1 MNVLIVEDEK
11 SSALRLKKLILNYE
25 KAKIFNLIFAESL
38 DEATILINS
47 EKIDLVFLD
56 LNIKSS
62 DGFSLLKDIVSESFL
77 TIIVSAYTERA
88 LEAFEYG
95 VLDFV
100 PKPIF
105 EERINK
111 ALDRFFSSEKLNP
124 KTKQLFVKSGGKIES
139 IPLTK
144 IVYFQPADH
153 YTEIILENENKK
165 LHNLSL
171 EKIYKIL
178 PQNFERTHRAYIV
191 NLDFAKKVL
200 SFPGSRYELELS
212 NEVRLPL
219 GRSYYKK
226 IKNHFD
232 A

>member
-1 MNVLIVEDEK
+1 M
-11 SSALRLKKLILNYE
+11 
-25 KAKIFNLIFAESL
+25 
-38 DEATILINS
+38 
-47 EKIDLVFLD
+47 
-56 LNIKSS
+56 
-62 DGFSLLKDIVSESFL
+62 

-153 YTEIILENENKK
+153 YTEIILENENKNCIIF
-165 LHNLSL
+165 L
-171 EKIYKIL
+171 
-178 PQNFERTHRAYIV
+178 
-191 NLDFAKKVL
+191 
-200 SFPGSRYELELS
+200 
-212 NEVRLPL
+212 
-219 GRSYYKK
+219 
-226 IKNHFD
+226 
-232 A
+232 